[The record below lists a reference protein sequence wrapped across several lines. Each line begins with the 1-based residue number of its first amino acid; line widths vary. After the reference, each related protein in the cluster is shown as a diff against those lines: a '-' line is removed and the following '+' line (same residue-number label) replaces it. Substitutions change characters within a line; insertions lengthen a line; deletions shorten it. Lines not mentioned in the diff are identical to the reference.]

1 MEFNATFLV
10 SFVSFIVFVVLMNQI
25 LYRPL
30 DKIVRE
36 RKQFVDGN
44 YNDANTANQKASAL
58 IKDRADRIGTK
69 GTVSVITLCCR
80 DTIDER
86 IEELVEKKGQIAD
99 ALVDGKISID
109 DINYLLS

>member
-36 RKQFVDGN
+36 RK
-44 YNDANTANQKASAL
+44 S
-58 IKDRADRIGTK
+58 IKRKQTWDWEIKRTF
-69 GTVSVITLCCR
+69 TSW
-80 DTIDER
+80 
-86 IEELVEKKGQIAD
+86 
-99 ALVDGKISID
+99 KISCRKTLQID
-109 DINYLLS
+109 DEYDKL